1 MTTAPS
7 PMDLS
12 SLSIGSLVWMASAQ
26 PVLDESTEDRLIQRA
41 GNGDRSA
48 LEELAMSNL
57 RIVIDEAIRSR
68 GLGTPQDRL
77 VRVGVKALIEAVRTY
92 DPERDDRFSRHLRLR
107 VRSAFQEATSVS

>member
-12 SLSIGSLVWMASAQ
+12 SLSIGSLVWMASSQ
-26 PVLDESTEDRLIQRA
+26 PVLDEASEDELIDRA
-41 GNGDRSA
+41 KSGDRSA
-48 LEELAMSNL
+48 LEQLAMGNL

-77 VRVGVKALIEAVRTY
+77 VRVGVKALVEAVRTY

>member
-12 SLSIGSLVWMASAQ
+12 SLSIGSLVWMASSQ
-26 PVLDESTEDRLIQRA
+26 PVLDESAEDQLIQRA

-48 LEELAMSNL
+48 LEELAMRNL
-57 RIVIDEAIRSR
+57 RIVIDEAIRAR
-68 GLGTPQDRL
+68 GLGTPQDKL
-77 VRVGVKALIEAVRTY
+77 VRMGVKALVEAARTY

-107 VRSAFQEATSVS
+107 VRSAFQEAISVS